1 MEFDNRRGTS
11 APVARSMLL
20 ALRLIGALVMCAVS
34 LPMTAAAAVIA
45 PADTVLN
52 HGYIYTVDH
61 DNSVRQAI
69 AIRGGYIVY
78 VGTNGGVRPFIGRR
92 TKVIDLHGRMVM
104 PGIVDAH
111 NHAIAA
117 GMELNGCDLH
127 YAPLTIA
134 QLQHAIQACID
145 GTRGQEPNGYLRV
158 WNWYQEAMLPS
169 GVHVTKGDLDVLNT
183 HRPIIVQSSFGH
195 TTLANSRAIALAG
208 ITRTTP
214 DPRGGRIDR
223 DAAGNPTGAFDDA
236 AQELIDKAIPPPSP
250 RDIRNAAEAALA
262 AFRSQGET
270 AFMLQIATRTDIQAF
285 TTLRKEGRLTAR
297 AYMAPDISPDG
308 MVGDPQ
314 VAVRHILALKAE
326 FDTGPIGPE
335 PNIWVRNAGE
345 LFQDGVQQVPAE
357 SASLLSPYFVNKGT
371 KEKPDW
377 VPGPWS
383 GPAPYTPAKPFEHLL
398 LALANAGIEPE
409 VHAIGDR
416 AIRHTLNAYAYV
428 RRHLHGRDVRL
439 EIAHAEI
446 VAPSDIPRFKALNVI
461 PDMAFQW
468 AKPGPDSLDTSQD
481 YIGIARSNRQEPE
494 GYFNQ
499 IGVPVAQGSDW
510 PVDPLETWFDLQ
522 VLLTRQGDWR
532 FWKHLGPKYQGR
544 FGTVPLVPLKDGIR
558 FLTING
564 AYALHSEKSIGSLE
578 TGKLADLIVLDRN
591 LFKTPVE
598 RIEDTKVLL
607 TMVGGKTVHR
617 APPFRAP

>member
-1 MEFDNRRGTS
+1 MNHSNHRESLHRARRLVGG
-11 APVARSMLL
+11 
-20 ALRLIGALVMCAVS
+20 LIAVVTLSLVNS
-34 LPMTAAAAVIA
+34 VIA
-45 PADTVLN
+45 APTTHGAAADTVLER
-52 HGYIYTVDH
+52 GFIYTVDK

-69 AIRGGYIVY
+69 AIRGGEIVY
-78 VGTNGGVRPFIGRR
+78 VGTNAGVRPFIGRR
-92 TKVIDLHGRMVM
+92 TQVIDLHGRMVM
-104 PGIVDAH
+104 PGIIDAH
-111 NHAIAA
+111 NHAIFA
-117 GMELNGCDLH
+117 GQELTGCDLH
-127 YAPLTIA
+127 YAVLTVTE
-134 QLQHAIQACID
+134 LQHAIQACLD
-145 GTRGQEPNGYLRV
+145 KTRAQEPNTYLRV
-158 WNWYQEAMLPS
+158 WNWYQEAMLPA
-169 GVHVTKGDLDVLNT
+169 GVKVTKGDLDVLKT
-183 HRPIIVQSSFGH
+183 HRPIVVQSSFGH

-208 ITRTTP
+208 ITRNTP
-214 DPRGGRIDR
+214 DPRGGHIER
-223 DAAGNPTGAFDDA
+223 DASGAPAGTFDDA
-236 AQELIDKAIPPPSP
+236 AQTLIDRAIPPPSA
-250 RDIRNAAEAALA
+250 RDIRDAAEAALT
-262 AFRSQGET
+262 AFREQGET
-270 AFMLQIATRTDIQAF
+270 AFMLQIATRADIQALS
-285 TTLRKEGRLTAR
+285 TLRKQGRLTAR

-335 PNIWVRNAGE
+335 PNLWVRNAGE
-345 LFQDGVQQVPAE
+345 LFQDGVQQIPAE

-371 KEKPDW
+371 KDKPHW
-377 VPGPWS
+377 VPGTWS
-383 GPAPYTPAKPFEHLL
+383 GPAPYTPSKPFERVL

-446 VAPSDIPRFKALNVI
+446 VAPSDIPRFKELNVI

-468 AKPGPDSLDTSQD
+468 AKPGPDSLDTSRD

-494 GYFNQ
+494 GYFDQ

-522 VLLTRQGDWR
+522 VLLTREGDWQ

-578 TGKLADLIVLDRN
+578 KGKLADLIVLDRN
-591 LFKTPVE
+591 LFKTPVDH
-598 RIEDTKVLL
+598 IEDTKVLL
-607 TMVGGKTVHR
+607 TMVGGKTVYHA
-617 APPFRAP
+617 APF